1 MASNNMKKRF
11 NVLSDQWG
19 KGVNSLGTLFL
30 FVIFFL
36 LAILPS
42 FATEATLETTE
53 QFRIKIINTK
63 NGEISVSNDFG
74 ETFQVIGHIVYP
86 LEKIN
91 PKGFTATQWVGSSEV
106 AATSVN
112 AIHIKVDDKKGI
124 FSIVPKEFLS
134 SIKNYK
140 SYLNSSSSIYTD
152 IPAGKAI
159 FGGGLAPFVGNEVYI
174 NGEKI
179 KGSLKER
186 DVLTIIVSVPSD
198 WPKSIIFEN
207 KFSGK
212 IYFEDKDCRLRIIGE
227 VLRPVQGVGRFDG
240 TLYANPGRIRA
251 NHPGVIDI
259 STSPIGR
266 VGGFQIIPAGHA
278 GSPEMGYAR
287 IKTQWMVVSLPSVF
301 DKTPEGVP
309 PLFKSFLKPQYD
321 YDDIYSEVWEDKFL
335 DRFLVEVQFEDKEV
349 WEPVPVYGLL
359 PGEDLPYEAGVF
371 LKGVKKIRILFPL

>member
-112 AIHIKVDDKKGI
+112 AIHIKVD
-124 FSIVPKEFLS
+124 
-134 SIKNYK
+134 
-140 SYLNSSSSIYTD
+140 
-152 IPAGKAI
+152 
-159 FGGGLAPFVGNEVYI
+159 
-174 NGEKI
+174 
-179 KGSLKER
+179 
-186 DVLTIIVSVPSD
+186 
-198 WPKSIIFEN
+198 N